1 MRKSIPGMAAL
12 LLCASMLR
20 AQQIPRNSK
29 QLIVVV
35 TDGWDSLRGTLY
47 GFEKQKGN
55 WVRRFSNAIVVGKNG
70 LGVGDGL
77 FPVSIDGAPV
87 KQEGDGK
94 SPAGFFG
101 IGTAFGYAP
110 ADEAAWIKYPYVCAV
125 DTLVCVDDTRSV
137 FYNTLSVKDSA
148 HIDYNSFEYM
158 HRRDTLYRWGL
169 FVNHNAGKPVPGKGS
184 CIFIH
189 IWQSDHT
196 GTTGCTA
203 MRQADL
209 LRILHWIDAKKHPL
223 LVQFPKSEYAKLYT
237 RYHLPFPLD

>member
-1 MRKSIPGMAAL
+1 MRKSIPGITIL
-12 LLCASMLR
+12 LLCVCMVR

-35 TDGWDSLRGTLY
+35 TDGWDKLNGTLY
-47 GFEKQKGN
+47 GFEKQKGK
-55 WVRRFSNAIVVGKNG
+55 WVRQFSNAVVVGRYG
-70 LGVGDGL
+70 LGLGDGL
-77 FPVSIDGAPV
+77 FPLTIGGAPV

-94 SPAGFFG
+94 SPAGFFS

-110 ADEAAWIKYPYVCAV
+110 SAEARWIRNPYITAI

-137 FYNTLSVKDSA
+137 HYNTLLIKDSTR
-148 HIDYNSFEYM
+148 IDYNSFEYM
-158 HRRDTLYRWGL
+158 HRKDTLYRWGL

-189 IWQSDHT
+189 IWQNDHT

-203 MRQADL
+203 MQQNDL
-209 LRILHWIDAKKHPL
+209 LRVLHWIDARRHPL
-223 LVQFPKSEYAKLYT
+223 LVQLPRTEYARLEAQ
-237 RYHLPFPLD
+237 YHLPFPLD